1 MPVQKA
7 AMAFSL
13 DQIVKNYSQS
23 QNSKGKIQL
32 TYDAYVAELPYS
44 TFFLSPWLEIGS
56 AIHPDYMKHLL
67 YNKMD
72 HILKAHLFLALNRIL
87 EF

>member
-1 MPVQKA
+1 MPVQKV

-32 TYDAYVAELPYS
+32 TYDVYVAELC
-44 TFFLSPWLEIGS
+44 
-56 AIHPDYMKHLL
+56 
-67 YNKMD
+67 
-72 HILKAHLFLALNRIL
+72 RIL
-87 EF
+87 PSF